1 MEAILQEIGVDH
13 SVNSDSMA
21 EALVLS
27 LRD

>member
-1 MEAILQEIGVDH
+1 MEAILQEIGVDD